1 MTEAEWN
8 KCEHR
13 DAMLEWLKST
23 DAGTSRKFLLWA
35 IACCRRIVPMLT
47 DERGQVALVIAE
59 DLVEGRATRSEGN
72 DAAKASSAAS
82 IECTRQAFNDVTR
95 AQSAA
100 YRAVTELVADWPS
113 HLPHYQVAALAAA
126 IAMSIKSPSAEE
138 PLQCDLLRDMYG
150 PLPFRSKTLDPS
162 LLTWNFSTI
171 PSLAAS
177 AYELRHLPSGTL
189 DPCRLA
195 VLADALEEAG
205 CVDAEL
211 LGHFRG
217 PGVHYRGC
225 WGLDVILGKE

>member
-1 MTEAEWN
+1 MSGGRLLSSLPRTWWKGVRLGAEG
-8 KCEHR
+8 KRCS
-13 DAMLEWLKST
+13 KS
-23 DAGTSRKFLLWA
+23 
-35 IACCRRIVPMLT
+35 
-47 DERGQVALVIAE
+47 VIS
-59 DLVEGRATRSEGN
+59 SE
-72 DAAKASSAAS
+72 ASSVPDKHL
-82 IECTRQAFNDVTR
+82 NDVTR

-100 YRAVTELVADWPS
+100 YRAVTELVADWRDRTFA
-113 HLPHYQVAALAAA
+113 HYQVAALAAA